1 MRYYVRFDEDGKLV
15 GSMTYKGLNATMTE
29 VSEAQ
34 YKKILKE
41 NGIELEPPAPIEYTE
56 TQLMGQQLT
65 DLELLV
71 LDHIN
76 AKEETV

>member
-15 GSMTYKGLNATMTE
+15 GSMAYKGLNATMTE

-34 YKKILKE
+34 YKKILNE
-41 NGIELEPPAPIEYTE
+41 NGIEPETEPPAYTE

-71 LDHIN
+71 LDHI